1 MIDTASVDAFPW
13 LHSRSIKCFAPNT
26 VINTPRGIL
35 RRPYFCKQIN
45 FAVLSLSV
53 FFIQHMPTCYRVARY
68 AEKIIRNVHT
78 IVLPF
83 GGFPFVVG
91 VVLPADGENKECRA
105 DCSSLSIL
113 NLWLTP
119 APFTGR
125 RKGGAGQQDV
135 FIRICLLTPQPVS
148 GLMISL

>member
-1 MIDTASVDAFPW
+1 MQ
-13 LHSRSIKCFAPNT
+13 R
-26 VINTPRGIL
+26 
-35 RRPYFCKQIN
+35 
-45 FAVLSLSV
+45 
-53 FFIQHMPTCYRVARY
+53 
-68 AEKIIRNVHT
+68 KIIRNVHT
-78 IVLPF
+78 IVFPF
-83 GGFPFVVG
+83 GGFPFVVR
-91 VVLPADGENKECRA
+91 VALPADGENKECRA